1 MQIVANMK
9 KRARSKSRTKP
20 DVTGKNK
27 ANSKKRSPW
36 EVLRPPPEAVLLPS
50 EIVVEQPPPFR
61 RALPQL
67 DDIESS
73 FVAAIVHLWFGLSD
87 LRHSLLHSPRHAH
100 HPDAC
105 LVCALKQIFTT
116 LLYCDSE
123 NDYSVLHVLAK
134 LISEPSPVSL
144 RSPAHF

>member
-1 MQIVANMK
+1 MCQEKCSRPQLQIANMK

-67 DDIESS
+67 DDIEYS
-73 FVAAIVHLWFGLSD
+73 FQPD
-87 LRHSLLHSPRHAH
+87 L
-100 HPDAC
+100 
-105 LVCALKQIFTT
+105 CA
-116 LLYCDSE
+116 
-123 NDYSVLHVLAK
+123 
-134 LISEPSPVSL
+134 P
-144 RSPAHF
+144 